1 MLRFSG
7 GYLPIN
13 PNFVVGVKDKKTK
26 MSESLDGF
34 LAIIKNLM
42 FRCGTIKPSS
52 FLEQSIGAKKKYG
65 RYLIYNSY
73 TRTPR
78 WDTIIK
84 GGDKVNPAKK
94 FYSILKEQLPE
105 DYFYF
110 LPECPFSQIVPEE
123 ANIKDSAVD
132 FYSPLFKIVIE
143 IDGGQHKQQVA
154 KTVDRSRDAL
164 LRKHKITVIRIP
176 SKDVYA
182 DDVAGYINKIKY
194 IISNIEPVNQIEQL
208 DDIEKSYL
216 YAFRFQIAIL
226 EAISHGLI
234 DLDSKKIDVDVL
246 VSDNNIN
253 DELFKNSLNDLFDI
267 FRNLYFLNK
276 EKKVFPTFNIQVIK
290 DSALISTE
298 NLTIDINIGEYYD
311 QTVYNISDN
320 YVYVRNDYFLY
331 SDRGLI
337 EDFARYKN
345 YYNLYNSKFR
355 FSDVS
360 KENKQQHS
368 ALLYFLN
375 LIFRFSAFR
384 SNQEEII
391 CNTFNTKRAVI
402 GILPTGAGKS
412 ICYQFVGMLTP
423 GLTLVIS
430 PLKSL
435 MEDQCDNLYRDHL
448 ISAAT
453 YINSGTSKPQKNL
466 FYENKC
472 KFVYISPERFFNPE
486 FQEFFTKNAHN
497 ISQIVVDEVHCLSE
511 WGHDFRTSYLLL
523 FNFLKQSG
531 LSNNTFLIG
540 TTATASLQVIND
552 IVVEFAKLN
561 KEVVTEQSDTMSR
574 PELKFGIYTV
584 KSQEDR
590 ANIISNKVRKNL
602 SNNEQTVVFYP
613 FAKSLEELKNK
624 IELSDE
630 EVDSVATFHSKTPNQ
645 SEIISKLKTGQIK
658 ALVATTAFGMG
669 IDVKHIRHTIHYCI
683 GQSVESI
690 YQEMGRAGRD
700 GKPADCYIC
709 FQKDEHDFQLFRDNT
724 SGTGSFDF
732 DSLYSQ
738 SELKQRLWLLKTSN
752 FPPEIDAEYSFYL
765 YKLLKRSNGTV
776 SYKNLEKEMYQ
787 ATEKSELL
795 SKYKLS
801 RSLFEKYLYRLY
813 LLRLIDL
820 WTITYSHDIEDPTYS
835 NLNIID
841 RTNTEVGEA
850 LNAYIGLYEPGYVNP
865 ISQSISTSDYV
876 KKALG
881 ILCKWNFENF
891 FMCRWRSLATLY
903 DMLYRFENSRSFADR
918 INNYFSTNETLKAVA
933 DYAGVEKYHLW
944 FKVLRAGTNLRKLKD
959 QLARY
964 LESPSCVYGIKFISA
979 ITRLQLKDFDS
990 IEGRSRLKE
999 VLDYILERLIVPTDT
1014 YDPAVFGDFTDEDLE
1029 LIKARDLHEFR
1040 QTLFENLMI
1049 YTLDFL
1055 PNIQDKLTL
1064 MVFLINN
1071 YKYLI
1076 MADRFR
1082 NRLDSI
1088 KNNVVLKERIEL
1100 TDLKDALSDFRN
1112 TMEEINA

>member
-26 MSESLDGF
+26 MSESLDGV

-42 FRCGTIKPSS
+42 FRCGTIKASP
-52 FLEQSIGAKKKYG
+52 FLEQQIGLKKKYG
-65 RYLIYNSY
+65 KYLVHNSPVQ
-73 TRTPR
+73 TPK
-78 WDTIIK
+78 WDFVIK

-94 FYSILKEQLPE
+94 FYNILKEQLPE
-105 DYFYF
+105 YYFYF
-110 LPECPFSQIVPEE
+110 LPECPFSQIVPDE
-123 ANIKDSAVD
+123 ANIQDSAVD
-132 FYSPLFKIVIE
+132 FYSPLFKTVVE
-143 IDGGQHKQQVA
+143 IDGGQHKKQVA
-154 KTVDRSRDAL
+154 KTVDHSRDL
-164 LRKHKITVIRIP
+164 SLRKHKINVIRIP
-176 SKDVYA
+176 SKDIYA
-182 DDVAGYINKIKY
+182 NDVSEYINKLRY
-194 IISNIEPVNQIEQL
+194 IISNTELANYIEQL
-208 DDIEKSYL
+208 DEVEKSYL
-216 YAFRFQIAIL
+216 YAFRFQIAVL
-226 EAISHGLI
+226 EAITNGLI
-234 DLDSKKIDVDVL
+234 DLDSKKVNLDVL
-246 VSDNNIN
+246 LHDDKIN
-253 DELFKNSLNDLFDI
+253 VTLFENSLKDLVALFKN
-267 FRNLYFLNK
+267 LYILNK
-276 EKKVFPTFNIQVIK
+276 ESKVFPVFSIHVINNVS
-290 DSALISTE
+290 DVSNT
-298 NLTIDINIGEYYD
+298 NLTIDIKISEYYD
-311 QTVYNISDN
+311 QSIYDVPDN
-320 YVYVRNDYFLY
+320 YICVRNDYFLY

-337 EDFARYKN
+337 EDCSRYKN
-345 YYNLYNSKFR
+345 YYSLYSSKFR

-360 KENKQQHS
+360 KENKLQHE

-375 LIFRFSAFR
+375 LIFRFQGFR
-384 SNQEEII
+384 SNQEDIV
-391 CNTFNTKRAVI
+391 CNAFNTKKAVI

-453 YINSGTSKPQKNL
+453 YINSETSKSQKNL

-486 FQEFFTKNAHN
+486 FKEFFTKNAHN

-552 IVVEFAKLN
+552 IVVEFTKLN
-561 KEVVTEQSDTMSR
+561 KVVVTEQSDTMSR
-574 PELKFGIYTV
+574 PELKFGIYAV

-590 ANIISNKVRKNL
+590 ANIISSKVRKNL

-613 FAKSLEELKNK
+613 FAKSLEDLKNK

-630 EVDSVATFHSKTPNQ
+630 ETDSVATFHSKTPNQ

-709 FQKDEHDFQLFRDNT
+709 FQKDEHDFQLFQDHA
-724 SGTGSFDF
+724 SDSGSFDF

-752 FPPEIDAEYSFYL
+752 FPPEADAEYSFYI
-765 YKLLKRSNGTV
+765 YKVLEQSNGTV
-776 SYKNLEKEMYQ
+776 SWKDLEKEICQ
-787 ATEKSELL
+787 ITEKSELL

-813 LLRLIDL
+813 LLKLIDL
-820 WTITYSHDIEDPTYS
+820 WAITYSHDIENPTYS
-835 NLNIID
+835 NLNIIN
-841 RTNTEVGEA
+841 RTNAEVGEA
-850 LNAYIGLYEPGYVNP
+850 LNTYIGLYEPGYNNQ
-865 ISQSISTSDYV
+865 ISQNISKSDYV
-876 KKALG
+876 KRALG

-933 DYAGVEKYHLW
+933 DYTGVEDYHLW
-944 FKVLRAGTNLRKLKD
+944 FKVLRAGTNLKKLKD

-990 IEGRSRLKE
+990 IEGKSRLKE
-999 VLDYILERLIVPTDT
+999 VLDYIISRLH
-1014 YDPAVFGDFTDEDLE
+1014 DEN
-1029 LIKARDLHEFR
+1029 
-1040 QTLFENLMI
+1040 LFDDLMI

-1055 PNIQDKLTL
+1055 PNVQDKLAL

-1071 YKYLI
+1071 YKDHI
-1076 MADRFR
+1076 MTDKFI

-1088 KNNVVLKERIEL
+1088 KNNTAIKERIEL
-1100 TDLKDALSDFRN
+1100 TDLKDTLSEFRN